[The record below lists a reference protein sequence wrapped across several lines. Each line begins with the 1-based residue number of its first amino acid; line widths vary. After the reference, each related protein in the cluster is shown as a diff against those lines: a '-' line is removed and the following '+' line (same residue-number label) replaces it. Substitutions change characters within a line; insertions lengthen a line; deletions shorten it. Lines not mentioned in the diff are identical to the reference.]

1 MSQNFAIFIQLQAS
15 EAWLRLQRAERNALT
30 ERHVGASLA
39 RYPALR
45 MRYFD
50 AEAFSASCSDII
62 MIETSDL
69 TQYYDFMETLR
80 DSPIIATPYFK
91 VVQIIPSIED
101 GFRAFEARNSEA

>member
-1 MSQNFAIFIQLQAS
+1 MSRNFAIFIQLQAS
-15 EAWLRLQRAERNALT
+15 DAWLRLQRSERNALT

-39 RYPALR
+39 KYPALR

-50 AEAFSASCSDII
+50 AEAFSASCSDLIL
-62 MIETSDL
+62 IETGDL

-101 GFRAFEARNSEA
+101 GFRAFEARNAPA